1 MLESVCIVLNER
13 EPAKAKAAELLQ
25 QQLKKLDITSSRIE
39 IDAQIEDVV
48 LKNRSPV
55 LVLDYLL
62 GDYSTGLDLLSAT
75 FAEKDNPPAVFFLT
89 DEPSISV
96 AVNAMRSG
104 AKNYFELSNPQA
116 INQLCSDIQLSLSHL
131 PRNQPKAPKAHLK
144 FGELVENSKARRE
157 LHEQARSIAIQR
169 TPIIVISGEK
179 GSGKKTLARAIYE
192 ECYSTS
198 FLEEI
203 DLSTYCGSFEKL
215 LRPVSVKS
223 SLKLG
228 HNLSI
233 IVSGAA
239 NDNGDLLDLIADDHE
254 KLWPNKSDRNNYSCL
269 IVCSN
274 DKDDSM
280 AWQKLTEARLLEVPS
295 INGEQRED
303 IPALVQRFSREA
315 ANLCEQKHKSLPSE
329 VVEWLTQLSWPGNIA
344 QLRTTVIDA
353 IVTMSFSERGI
364 KEIIEYT
371 KILWE
376 TFNNPEQEQHIKQPF
391 SRYGA
396 SRLLEIYG
404 FNYRVTAAKLGCTVD
419 ELYKSLKTS
428 EAALE
433 VE

>member
-13 EPAKAKAAELLQ
+13 EPAKAKAAELLE
-25 QQLKKLDITSSRIE
+25 QQLKMLDITSSRLE
-39 IDAQIEDVV
+39 IDAHIEDVV
-48 LKNRSPV
+48 LKSRSPI

-75 FAEKDNPPAVFFLT
+75 FSKKENPPAVFFLT

-104 AKNYFELSNPQA
+104 AKNYFELSNPQS
-116 INQLCSDIQLSLSHL
+116 INQLCSDIQLSLSEL
-131 PRNQPKAPKAHLK
+131 PRSLPKTPKVHLR
-144 FGELVENSKARRE
+144 FGEMVENSKVRRE

-169 TPIIVISGEK
+169 TPIIVITGEK

-192 ECYSTS
+192 ESYSTS

-203 DLSTYCGSFEKL
+203 DLSTYSGSLEKL
-215 LRPVSVKS
+215 LRPASNKS

-228 HNLSI
+228 RDLSI
-233 IVSGAA
+233 IVTSAA
-239 NDNGDLLDLIADDHE
+239 NDNGDLLDMIADDHE
-254 KLWPNKSDRNNYSCL
+254 KLWPNKSDPNNCSCL

-274 DKDDSM
+274 NKDDLM
-280 AWQKLTEARLLEVPS
+280 AWQKLTGARLLEVPS
-295 INGEQRED
+295 INGKQQED

-315 ANLCEQKHKSLPSE
+315 ANLCGQKHKSLPAE
-329 VVEWLTQLSWPGNIA
+329 IVEWLTQLSWPGNIA
-344 QLRTTVIDA
+344 QLSTTVIDA
-353 IVTMSFSERGI
+353 IVTKSFSERDI
-364 KEIIEYT
+364 KEIIEYSRN
-371 KILWE
+371 LWE
-376 TFNNPEQEQHIKQPF
+376 KFDNPKRAQDVKQQF

-428 EAALE
+428 DAALE